1 MGAVKGTVVTRAVK
15 TEARNQARSSGANA
29 LKFIE
34 FESSEA
40 RRAWSAHLQTLINS
54 QQKLQR
60 AGIASVMKVGVDKVL
75 ISISL
80 TSIAKTIVK
89 AINVKE
95 ANVEV
100 EVKGKALVI
109 KIAK

>member
-1 MGAVKGTVVTRAVK
+1 MGAGAETVVVRA
-15 TEARNQARSSGANA
+15 ERNLHTQT

-34 FESSEA
+34 FESPEA
-40 RRAWSAHLQTLINS
+40 KRVWSAHLQTLINS

-60 AGIASVMKVGVDKVL
+60 AGIASVMKVGVDRVL

>member
-1 MGAVKGTVVTRAVK
+1 MRAVKGTVVTRTVK
-15 TEARNQARSSGANA
+15 TEARNQALSKHTQT

-40 RRAWSAHLQTLINS
+40 RRVWSAHLQTLINS